1 MDHEAN
7 NESTEPTEAAGSTP
21 EAGGPGASGALE
33 PSTGLEQ
40 AIQEGQEGKIS
51 NQDVITAIWN
61 SDLLSVGRLTVED
74 DPASFQALV
83 LQSPEGAA
91 PVAATFTD
99 AQRIPQRIRDTAPIM
114 VKASGEATL
123 RSIAPGYGLAI
134 NPGNSLGLELGPEG
148 VEAVVAAFGGQAR
161 PEAGETAAE

>member
-1 MDHEAN
+1 ME
-7 NESTEPTEAAGSTP
+7 NEPGSTP
-21 EAGGPGASGALE
+21 GAGETEGSPANSPAPATALE
-33 PSTGLEQ
+33 E
-40 AIQEGQEGKIS
+40 AIQAGQAGEIS
-51 NQDVITAIWN
+51 NQDVIAAIWN
-61 SDLLSVGRLTVED
+61 ADLLSVGRLTVED

-83 LQSPEGAA
+83 LKSPEGAA

-148 VEAVVAAFGGQAR
+148 VAAVVAAFDGA
-161 PEAGETAAE
+161 AGNIGPETAAE

>member
-1 MDHEAN
+1 MDGTAEETGAAASRPSAPEPATALEEAIV
-7 NESTEPTEAAGSTP
+7 SGQ
-21 EAGGPGASGALE
+21 SGA
-33 PSTGLEQ
+33 
-40 AIQEGQEGKIS
+40 IS
-51 NQDVITAIWN
+51 NHDVITAIWN
-61 SDLLSVGRLTVED
+61 SELLSVGRLTVED

-83 LQSPEGAA
+83 LKSPEGAA

-148 VEAVVAAFGGQAR
+148 VQAVVAAFGGV
-161 PEAGETAAE
+161 AGEETDSSEA

>member
-1 MDHEAN
+1 ME
-7 NESTEPTEAAGSTP
+7 NETGSTP
-21 EAGGPGASGALE
+21 DAVQNEGAPVNSPAAA
-33 PSTGLEQ
+33 TALEQ
-40 AIQEGQEGKIS
+40 AITDGQSGAIS
-51 NQDVITAIWN
+51 NQDVIAAIWN
-61 SDLLSVGRLTVED
+61 SELLSVGRLTVED

-83 LQSPEGAA
+83 LKSPEGAA

-99 AQRIPQRIRDTAPIM
+99 ARRIPQRIRDTAPIM

-148 VEAVVAAFGGQAR
+148 VTAVVAAFSG
-161 PEAGETAAE
+161 AAEGTETETTAE

>member
-1 MDHEAN
+1 ME
-7 NESTEPTEAAGSTP
+7 NEPGSTP
-21 EAGGPGASGALE
+21 DPDPAGESPANS
-33 PSTGLEQ
+33 PSPATGLEEAIRAGQ
-40 AIQEGQEGKIS
+40 AGEIS
-51 NQDVITAIWN
+51 NQDVISAIWN
-61 SDLLSVGRLTVED
+61 AELLSVGRLTVEG

-83 LQSPEGAA
+83 LKAPEGAA

-134 NPGNSLGLELGPEG
+134 NPGNPLGLELGPEG
-148 VEAVVAAFGGQAR
+148 VAAVVAAFGGAAAD
-161 PEAGETAAE
+161 PAPGAAAE

>member
-1 MDHEAN
+1 MDNGTENSNTGMDGTA
-7 NESTEPTEAAGSTP
+7 EETGAAASRPSATEPATALEEAIVSGQ
-21 EAGGPGASGALE
+21 SGA
-33 PSTGLEQ
+33 
-40 AIQEGQEGKIS
+40 IS

-61 SDLLSVGRLTVED
+61 SELLSVGRLTVED

-83 LQSPEGAA
+83 LKSPEGAA

-148 VEAVVAAFGGQAR
+148 VQAVVAAFGGV
-161 PEAGETAAE
+161 AGEETDSSEA

>member
-1 MDHEAN
+1 MDN
-7 NESTEPTEAAGSTP
+7 GTENSNAGMDGTTQ
-21 EAGGPGASGALE
+21 ETGTAGGSRPSAPEPATALE
-33 PSTGLEQ
+33 EAIVSGQ
-40 AIQEGQEGKIS
+40 AGTIS

-61 SDLLSVGRLTVED
+61 SELLSVGRLTVED

-83 LQSPEGAA
+83 LKSPEGAS

-148 VEAVVAAFGGQAR
+148 VQAVVAAFGGGA
-161 PEAGETAAE
+161 PAGTDPSEG

>member
-1 MDHEAN
+1 MDHEAD
-7 NESTEPTEAAGSTP
+7 NESTESNDAASSTP
-21 EAGGPGASGALE
+21 EAGSSGAAGTLE

-161 PEAGETAAE
+161 PQSGETAAE

>member
-1 MDHEAN
+1 MDNDAAN
-7 NESTEPTEAAGSTP
+7 QTGDSAPHTEETGARAASSP
-21 EAGGPGASGALE
+21 EPATA
-33 PSTGLEQ
+33 LEQ
-40 AIQEGQEGKIS
+40 AIEAGQSGKIS
-51 NQDVITAIWN
+51 NQDVISAIWN
-61 SDLLSVGRLTVED
+61 SELLSVGRLTVED

-83 LQSPEGAA
+83 LKSPEGAA

-99 AQRIPQRIRDTAPIM
+99 AQRIPERIRVTAPIM

-148 VEAVVAAFGGQAR
+148 VAAVVAAFGSPGAS
-161 PEAGETAAE
+161 AAEDSEAQ

>member
-1 MDHEAN
+1 MDNGIN
-7 NESTEPTEAAGSTP
+7 NTPDGAAEEAAGTP
-21 EAGGPGASGALE
+21 AGETRPNSPE
-33 PSTGLEQ
+33 PATALEQ
-40 AIQEGQEGKIS
+40 AIVAGQAGTIS

-61 SDLLSVGRLTVED
+61 SELLSVGRLTVED

-148 VEAVVAAFGGQAR
+148 VEAVVAAFGGPA
-161 PEAGETAAE
+161 AGTDSSNK

>member
-1 MDHEAN
+1 MDNGTENSNTGMDGTAEETGAAASQPSAPEPATALEEAIV
-7 NESTEPTEAAGSTP
+7 SGQ
-21 EAGGPGASGALE
+21 SGA
-33 PSTGLEQ
+33 
-40 AIQEGQEGKIS
+40 IS

-61 SDLLSVGRLTVED
+61 SELLSVGRLTVED

-83 LQSPEGAA
+83 LKSPEGAA

-148 VEAVVAAFGGQAR
+148 VQAVVAAFGGV
-161 PEAGETAAE
+161 AGEETDSSEA

>member
-1 MDHEAN
+1 MDNGIENTPNAGDAGAAADEARPGSPAPDTAL
-7 NESTEPTEAAGSTP
+7 EEAI
-21 EAGGPGASGALE
+21 EAG
-33 PSTGLEQ
+33 Q
-40 AIQEGQEGKIS
+40 AGKIS

-61 SDLLSVGRLTVED
+61 SELLNVGRLTVED
-74 DPASFQALV
+74 DPSSFQALV

-99 AQRIPQRIRDTAPIM
+99 AQRIPQRIRDAAPIM

-148 VEAVVAAFGGQAR
+148 VEAVVAAFGGAAGGASSEAA
-161 PEAGETAAE
+161 PE